1 MANDEHVALLKKGLD
16 AWNTWR
22 DKNLNIRPDLS
33 GVDLSRANLGGANFG
48 AIRPDFSV
56 KKIEG
61 AGDLTQLLKEDH
73 TQLAKAPDLRSARFI
88 ETNLSKANL
97 MGADLKGADLS
108 GADLSGADLSGADLS
123 GANLGEINL
132 EEANV
137 TPAQMDRM
145 GVSSLGTVPLRMGT
159 DLTGAN
165 LRMASLTGANLS
177 GASLS
182 GADLSWAYGRE
193 ANLGRAKLSK
203 AQLTRAQL
211 SGANLMGATLIEA
224 DLSWAELRGAN
235 LSGAILAY
243 ASLNGADLS
252 GANLSEA
259 TLYRAILYGANLSK
273 ADLRKANLGVA
284 ILVNADL
291 RASDLTGCRIHG
303 VSAWN
308 LKLEDAKQQNLVITA
323 DAPEITVDN
332 IEVAQFIYLML
343 NNQKVRDVID
353 TITSKAVL
361 ILGRFTDERKAI
373 LDALREE
380 LRKRNYLPIL
390 FDFNVPATRDITETV
405 SLLARMA
412 RFIIADLTD
421 PSSIPKELE
430 AIVPDLAVPVQPLL
444 EGASRPY
451 AMFKDYW
458 KYEWVLPVYRYE
470 GLEPLL
476 ATLAE
481 KVIAPA
487 EGKVKALEE
496 RRRMIEAEL
505 TKPQ

>member
-108 GADLSGADLSGADLS
+108 GADLSGADLSGA
-123 GANLGEINL
+123 NLGEINL

-203 AQLTRAQL
+203 AQLSRAQL

>member
-1 MANDEHVALLKKGLD
+1 MANDEHIALLNKGVA
-16 AWNTWR
+16 AWNAWR
-22 DKNLNIRPDLS
+22 EENRDIRPDLS
-33 GVDLSRANLGGANFG
+33 GVDLSRANLRGANLG
-48 AIRPDFSV
+48 AIRPNFSV
-56 KKIEG
+56 EKIEA
-61 AGDLTQLLKEDH
+61 AGGVTQLLKEDGN
-73 TQLAKAPDLRSARFI
+73 QYAKAPDLRSARFI
-88 ETNLSKANL
+88 EANLSKANL
-97 MGADLKGADLS
+97 TGADLK
-108 GADLSGADLSGADLS
+108 GADLSGADLS

-137 TPAQMDRM
+137 TRAQMNRM
-145 GVSSLGTVPLRMGT
+145 GVSTLGTVPLRMGT

-182 GADLSWAYGRE
+182 GADLSWANGSE

-224 DLSWAELRGAN
+224 DLSWAECRGAN

-259 TLYRAILYGANLSK
+259 TLYRAVLYGANLSK

-332 IEVAQFIYLML
+332 IEIAQFIHLL
-343 NNQKVRDVID
+343 LHNEKIRDVID
-353 TITSKAVL
+353 TITSKVVL
-361 ILGRFTDERKAI
+361 ILGRFTHERKAV
-373 LDALREE
+373 LDAVREE
-380 LRKRNYLPIL
+380 LRKHNYLPIL
-390 FDFNVPATRDITETV
+390 FDFDVPATRDITETV

-412 RFIIADLTD
+412 RFIVADLTD
-421 PSSIPKELE
+421 PSSIPRRCC
-430 AIVPDLAVPVQPLL
+430 A
-444 EGASRPY
+444 
-451 AMFKDYW
+451 
-458 KYEWVLPVYRYE
+458 
-470 GLEPLL
+470 
-476 ATLAE
+476 AE
-481 KVIAPA
+481 R
-487 EGKVKALEE
+487 L
-496 RRRMIEAEL
+496 
-505 TKPQ
+505 

>member
-97 MGADLKGADLS
+97 MGADLK